1 MALVLPKLP
10 VYSQDSTFYINR
22 CNEDNYNTRSY
33 NIDETVYLIS
43 KYFFEI
49 QIKSKNISKK
59 LILQKDEYENIWPVC
74 PISKIG
80 QIHILVAISKR
91 ESDFILLS
99 LLYDEQKDNLEII
112 DSIKYVGPL
121 NSFYNTKPFKLNKNN
136 IICFSFEKNTL
147 PVEKISL
154 VKISEDG
161 KFLSNIELN
170 RTTSPNP
177 SPLFSHRWVH
187 TIVPLSENRYIL
199 SGSSPFVSLVDTN
212 LNVIFRG
219 ILRKFDSRI
228 NDEMVVF
235 YPEFMEQNS
244 QSIVGTGVF
253 PYDRQLY
260 NEQIIYKIKAVSDSL
275 YLDSF
280 IVVSNQENVQK
291 FQASISSG
299 SNGTY
304 YTVVNEGEE
313 LGTFKLDFPS
323 KFYVAKFDG
332 LKEIWKKAYGGNYY
346 FRAFDIKFIDSCN
359 LIVTGSIYDYFG
371 NGFVQGFYTVLDCDG
386 NILSSNVDI
395 KEQEINVY
403 PNPSSGIFHI
413 SVPDNPEY
421 SDVHIY
427 VYDLNG
433 RDVLRLNNHRSS
445 NIKVDLNDFQAGYYL
460 LKLVTGRKT
469 YSKMVQLI
477 K

>member
-1 MALVLPKLP
+1 MALVLLKLP
-10 VYSQDSTFYINR
+10 VYSQDSIFYINR
-22 CNEDNYNTRSY
+22 CDEDNYNTRCY

-49 QIKSKNISKK
+49 QIKSKKISKK
-59 LILQKDEYENIWPVC
+59 LILQKDEYKNIWPVC
-74 PISKIG
+74 PINKIG
-80 QIHILVAISKR
+80 QIHILIALSKR

-99 LLYDEQKDNLEII
+99 LSYDERNNNLEII

-121 NSFYNTKPFKLNKNN
+121 NSFYNTKPFKLNKTN

-154 VKISEDG
+154 VKISEG
-161 KFLSNIELN
+161 GIFLSNIELN

-177 SPLFSHRWVH
+177 SPLFSHRWIH
-187 TIVPLSENRYIL
+187 TIVPMNENRFIL

-244 QSIVGTGVF
+244 ESVVGTGVF
-253 PYDRQLY
+253 PYDRQLF

-291 FQASISSG
+291 FQASISG
-299 SNGTY
+299 ASNGTF

-313 LGTFKLDFPS
+313 LGTLKLDFPS
-323 KFYVAKFDG
+323 KYYITKFDG

-359 LIVTGSIYDYFG
+359 LIVTGSIYDYYI
-371 NGFVQGFYTVLDCDG
+371 NGLVQGFYTVLDCEG
-386 NILSSNVDI
+386 NVLSSNVDI
-395 KEQEINVY
+395 KQQEINVY

-413 SVPDNPEY
+413 SMQESPEY
-421 SDVHIY
+421 SDVHIF

-433 RDVLRLNNHRSS
+433 REVLRLINHKSPH
-445 NIKVDLNDFQAGYYL
+445 IKVDLNDFQAGPYL
-460 LKLVTGRKT
+460 LKLVEGRKT
-469 YSKMVQLI
+469 YSSMIQLI